1 MNIADRFARLN
12 AREQRILN
20 AVLLGAGLLLI
31 VLLPTFLSVLVHTK
45 RGENEAL
52 RDAANSISDSREEI
66 DKVKTEKAG
75 TMARYANPA
84 PPLAAF
90 LSGLATD
97 GGVEIPESQ
106 DRQAV
111 PHGKKYT
118 ERSTKI
124 ALHKVGMLK
133 LTKLLEHIEQSG
145 NPITITSLNIRKRG
159 SEPDNYDVEMM
170 VSAFDRS
177 TAADTPKKPSAAAA
191 SASAEAVP

>member
-1 MNIADRFARLN
+1 VNIADRFARLN

-20 AVLLGAGLLLI
+20 AFLLGVGVLL
-31 VLLPTFLSVLVHTK
+31 VVVLPTFLSVLVHGK
-45 RGENEAL
+45 RSENEAL
-52 RDAANSISDSREEI
+52 RDAASSIADSREAI
-66 DKVKTEKAG
+66 DKLKLEKAA

-90 LSGLATD
+90 LAGLATD
-97 GGVEIPESQ
+97 AGVEIPESQ

-133 LTKLLEHIEQSG
+133 LSKFLEHIEQSG

-177 TAADTPKKPSAAAA
+177 SAADAPKKPAAAAAA
-191 SASAEAVP
+191 SAEGVP